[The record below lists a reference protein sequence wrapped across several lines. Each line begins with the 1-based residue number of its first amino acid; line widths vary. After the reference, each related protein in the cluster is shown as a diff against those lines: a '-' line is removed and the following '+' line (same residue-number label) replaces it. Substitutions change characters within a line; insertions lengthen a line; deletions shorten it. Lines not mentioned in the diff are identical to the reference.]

1 VESTLLQRAASVE
14 NPESI
19 AARDLAE
26 SSPDR
31 GATWCRCGGAL
42 YEQILARNQNHPAA
56 NFAIGRILLSRDDFN
71 AIPMIKHA
79 MELNSDYVPAGC
91 VLIQELLWQHGREDN
106 AEAYQRKAKEPK
118 GLSRWRPRTTAG
130 C

>member
-1 VESTLLQRAASVE
+1 VSKTQNLSPQEIWQRAVLTEALHGAD
-14 NPESI
+14 
-19 AARDLAE
+19 AAV
-26 SSPDR
+26 P
-31 GATWCRCGGAL
+31 L
-42 YEQILARNQNHPAA
+42 YKQILARNQNHPAA

>member
-1 VESTLLQRAASVE
+1 
-14 NPESI
+14 
-19 AARDLAE
+19 
-26 SSPDR
+26 
-31 GATWCRCGGAL
+31 
-42 YEQILARNQNHPAA
+42 
-56 NFAIGRILLSRDDFN
+56 
-71 AIPMIKHA
+71 MIKHA